1 MDELQ
6 YKRESAV
13 PLNYEDLNRIEDWT
27 RYLAGL
33 LSARGYEIFV
43 KTKVWS
49 MKSVPYRKEIDR
61 IRKNINRLHQGFYSL
76 PDWREITYTNSL
88 EFAQVNTLEWDLKTI
103 YTWLSRMVAAF
114 YHSGEFSMNEGVI
127 A

>member
-1 MDELQ
+1 MEELQ

-13 PLNYEDLNRIEDWT
+13 HLNYEDLNRIEDWT

-33 LSARGYEIFV
+33 LSARGYEVFV

-49 MKSVPYRKEIDR
+49 MKSITYRKEIDR
-61 IRKNINRLHQGFYSL
+61 IRKNVDRLHWGFYIL

-88 EFAQVNTLEWDLKTI
+88 DFVQVNTLEWDLKTI

-114 YHSGEFSMNEGVI
+114 CHLGEFYAGEGVI